1 MNQITVI
8 HTDGTTLP
16 LFSQTNVS
24 GATKATQKM
33 ALLSDDLL
41 SITVTSAVPLSFEL
55 GDIINVYGKGYRL
68 NQLPQVTKT
77 GNRRYSYELQL
88 EGAQYDLLDVSFQLP
103 EGSYGDNL
111 YGDLSGLITALNWN
125 VRRVFGTKWNITTAL
140 TDTPHKNLTVTGK
153 NCLQVAQ
160 ELCSEF
166 GVEFKVTIS
175 GSTRTMTFV
184 EKVGSSLALTLKYGQ
199 GNGLYQLSRQN
210 VNNAGVTTRLFCYGS
225 GDNLGSG
232 YRHTKLCLPDKTRLT
247 SYIEDAEAVAA
258 YGVREGEKV
267 FSDIRPE
274 RIGTITGL
282 VSGDFLSFKDNNM
295 DFDLNEKNGDG
306 NTKYLIPDISAQ
318 IKFISGNLGGYT
330 FDLHSYDHGTKT
342 FKINQFTDENGT
354 KFPDTATAARQFNK
368 GDRYIITEIN
378 LPSSYIEAAEDKL
391 QTEGSKELAKI
402 CHPQVS
408 YKLTLDEAFFIELYG
423 RTDSEVFHPGDSITI
438 VDEQVG
444 VNREV
449 RITRIERDL
458 LRPHSY
464 DITLSDT
471 VTKTTTTKVI
481 NDITEINEVIQNNGL
496 ADVSKARR
504 RWMATKELQEMVF
517 DPDGYFDPD
526 NIKPLSVETA
536 MLTVAAKSQQFTLV
550 GCLFQP
556 NLAGRCNDFYA
567 QDCRLVHYALLDN
580 VVTFNLTGCTY
591 SAANGNALTTNTAY
605 YIYARCSKVISS
617 TNTGTGV
624 LLLDTAQHKAEETSY
639 YYFLIGVLNS
649 AVDSVRAI
657 SLTYGATTI
666 NGAFITTGRIQ
677 SQDENNWLDLDG
689 GQFRVGD
696 SSTHELSW
704 NKNANGKL
712 ILKGGFVQ
720 NDGGDEDVIGLYRG
734 VYNGSYTYYHGDEVT
749 YSSGNV
755 TSTYRRIGTGATQ
768 GIAPTNTTYWQV
780 LARGTRGS
788 FKARCF
794 KRTNTDISGTTPT
807 GGSYDSPVASGWS
820 DGVPSG
826 TAKLWTTV
834 CTFYSDGTSSG
845 WSAPAPETDTATLD
859 VEFSPSETQPSA
871 PSGSTPYANHESEG
885 WYDPN
890 SANFPS
896 TVIWRAER
904 KVRNGVYDGEWTIT
918 RIYGEKGESV
928 NPNILEDTLEWKT
941 GKRTSTNPNG
951 KWFWL
956 NGRNYGTYEGR
967 VARYVYPDGES
978 SSSASYERIAEQLLM
993 DSSTR
998 KLEANTWY
1006 TLSVY
1011 CKGSGSFTLALLQ
1024 AGNYIQSKYYFD
1036 GEEATA
1042 SISGNNDLGCAAQL
1056 TTNWERHTLTFQ
1068 MKSSFSTT
1076 YPLYASTRLMTLSG
1090 YAYIAM
1096 FKLEKGKEAT
1106 AYIPHEN
1113 DLIGAD
1119 GQAGASAPY
1128 YKYKYQWNGSRTA
1141 YPTPFTPSALNAG
1154 SDNWK
1159 DTQPTKPGTLYYL
1172 WRTTGKVSADGN
1184 TLVENW
1190 STPIRVTPIESS
1202 LKIEVRGT
1210 KNNGT
1215 TAPAPY
1221 VHVYGSDITGSYG
1234 RGHNLKV
1241 LNASSL
1247 SVVWEGYFDTYGD
1260 TSNISSLIS
1269 RINSYQSPAYI
1280 IVLYS
1285 HDAISINSAL
1295 NACLHKFGCNHRIS
1309 LTAQRYAFAFIG
1321 RWGLNP
1327 GAGITKY
1334 SASDEK
1340 VDIAATVIEGELI
1353 TNGSDGINGEN
1364 LVDNSEAKESY
1375 SVSESTSTRKFIQT
1389 QMIIPT
1395 IPEGKTISCQVRVTL
1410 SGCSFPTAG
1419 GEVLVYFGSNSSWP
1433 TIGYLNGITANGTY
1447 DLKTEAVNVN
1457 SGDSGWNKYVY
1468 IRHYNFYNGGT
1479 ITIERVKIEEGGVC
1493 TEWTPSKN
1501 DRRGASTPYQGVYD
1515 SSKAYYG
1522 NLRRTD
1528 VVKYND
1534 VYYVARA
1541 DAGVFTN
1548 KLPTDTDYWNDY
1560 GGQFESVATQLL
1572 FAEFAYVENLG
1583 VRDLQT
1589 AESGKRVH
1597 ISGDE
1602 NAMTIYDA
1610 DGQTSAV
1617 FSGDQFTDSQLFGGA
1632 DMQITPTDTNHVM
1645 RSGDALHPDMTYN
1658 TTQTNSSFTF
1668 SYAGVLTGR
1677 VVIAANFTN
1686 TLVRDT
1692 THVSRIFYV
1701 QIAVIVDGT
1710 QVGLLNLTDSAGS
1723 QTGSDSKTVDF
1734 SVGLAAGTHTI
1745 KTRVTVSVPYYTSG
1759 HLTVTAKSTF
1769 TNVKASADVRMARYF
1784 ANGQAVGCSASQYME
1799 ALLESNKMLY
1809 KVRAGNCGIRLYD
1822 GTLQIMIGGTWYTC
1836 SRDSSTGAL
1845 KLT

>member
-111 YGDLSGLITALNWN
+111 YGDLPGLLTALNWN
-125 VRRVFGTKWNITTAL
+125 VRRVFGSKWAITTAL
-140 TDTPHKNLTVTGK
+140 TDTPHKNLNVTGK

-282 VSGDFLSFKDNNM
+282 VSGNVLSFKDNNM
-295 DFDLNEKNGDG
+295 DFDLNEKDGDG
-306 NTKYLIPDISAQ
+306 NTKYLIPDTSAQ

-354 KFPDTATAARQFNK
+354 KFPDTATAARQFNT

-481 NDITEINEVIQNNGL
+481 SDITEINEVIQNNGL

-696 SSTHELSW
+696 SGTHELSW
-704 NKNANGKL
+704 NKDGKGKL
-712 ILKGGFVQ
+712 VLKGGFVQ
-720 NDGGDEDVIGLYRG
+720 NAGGDEGVIGLYRG
-734 VYNGSYTYYHGDEVT
+734 VYNTTYTYYPGDEVT
-749 YSSGNV
+749 YTYNNI
-755 TSTYRRIGTGATQ
+755 TSTYRRIGTTSTRGV
-768 GIAPTNTTYWQV
+768 APTNTTYWQV
-780 LARGTRGS
+780 LAKGEKGADAVSLYKSTAFIRLPSSVTPS
-788 FKARCF
+788 
-794 KRTNTDISGTTPT
+794 TPT
-807 GGSYDSPVASGWS
+807 GGNWNSPLPTSSVEVQDTQAIYYWE
-820 DGVPSG
+820 DGIPSG
-826 TAKLWTTV
+826 DLKLWATTR
-834 CTFYSDGTSSG
+834 TFYSDNRTGV
-845 WSAPAPETDTATLD
+845 WSTPRPMTDTETYD
-859 VEFSPSETQPSA
+859 VEFSNVDANPGNPTDNPTNWHDPSE
-871 PSGSTPYANHESEG
+871 SGVDFT
-885 WYDPN
+885 
-890 SANFPS
+890 
-896 TVIWRAER
+896 TMLWRAER
-904 KVRNGVYDGEWTIT
+904 EKKNGEWGSWTIV
-918 RIYGEKGESV
+918 RIKGEKGEDAEFVALEV
-928 NPNILEDTLEWKT
+928 NKGASAQVKKTKVTGGYSFAPGTAVWKAVKVKGSAKTELSSLPT
-941 GKRTSTNPNG
+941 GYYMKLTRIKADGTTQQGSAITN
-951 KWFWL
+951 
-956 NGRNYGTYEGR
+956 
-967 VARYVYPDGES
+967 
-978 SSSASYERIAEQLLM
+978 ASYSIVTGTLFSNNYNYARMDLFDDNDEKIASA
-993 DSSTR
+993 D
-998 KLEANTWY
+998 
-1006 TLSVY
+1006 V
-1011 CKGSGSFTLALLQ
+1011 
-1024 AGNYIQSKYYFD
+1024 
-1036 GEEATA
+1036 
-1042 SISGNNDLGCAAQL
+1042 
-1056 TTNWERHTLTFQ
+1056 TLT
-1068 MKSSFSTT
+1068 
-1076 YPLYASTRLMTLSG
+1076 
-1090 YAYIAM
+1090 
-1096 FKLEKGKEAT
+1096 E
-1106 AYIPHEN
+1106 
-1113 DLIGAD
+1113 DGAD
-1119 GQAGASAPY
+1119 APY
-1128 YKYKYQWNGSRTA
+1128 YKYKYQWSGSRTA
-1141 YPTPFTPSALNAG
+1141 HPTPFTPSELNAG

-1210 KNNGT
+1210 KHNGT
-1215 TAPAPY
+1215 TTPAPY

-1247 SVVWEGYFDTYGD
+1247 SVVWEGSFDTYGD

-1269 RINSYQSPAYI
+1269 RIDSYQNPTYI
-1280 IVLYS
+1280 IVLFSY
-1285 HDAISINSAL
+1285 DAISINSAL

-1309 LTAQRYAFAFIG
+1309 FTAQRYAFAFIG

-1389 QMIIPT
+1389 QKIIPV
-1395 IPEGKTISCQVRVTL
+1395 IPEGKTVSCQVRVTL

-1433 TIGYLNGITANGTY
+1433 QIGYLNGITANGTY
-1447 DLKTEAVNVN
+1447 DLKTEAVNIN
-1457 SGDSGWNKYVY
+1457 SGESGWNKYVH

-1501 DRRGASTPYQGVYD
+1501 DRRGAATPYQGVYD
-1515 SSKAYYG
+1515 SSKTYYG
-1522 NLRRTD
+1522 TLRRTD
-1528 VVKYND
+1528 VVKYNE

-1548 KLPTDTDYWNDY
+1548 QLPTNTDYWNDF

-1602 NAMTIYDA
+1602 NAMTIYDD

-1632 DMQITPTDTNHVM
+1632 DLTITPTNTNHVM
-1645 RSGDALHPDMTYN
+1645 HSGDALHPDMTYN
-1658 TTQTNSSFTF
+1658 NTLTNSSFTF

-1686 TLVRDT
+1686 TLVSDT
-1692 THVSRIFYV
+1692 THISRVFYV
-1701 QIAVIVDGT
+1701 QVAVIVDGT
-1710 QVGLLNLTDSAGS
+1710 QVGLLNLTDSVGS
-1723 QTGSDSKTVDF
+1723 QTGSGSKTVDF

-1759 HLTVTAKSTF
+1759 SLSVTAKSTF

>member
-41 SITVTSAVPLSFEL
+41 SITVTSALPLSFEL

-125 VRRVFGTKWNITTAL
+125 VRRVFGRKWAITTAL
-140 TDTPHKNLTVTGK
+140 TDTPHKNMTVTGK

-306 NTKYLIPDISAQ
+306 NTKYLIPDTSAQ

-354 KFPDTATAARQFNK
+354 KFPDTATAARQFNT

-391 QTEGSKELAKI
+391 QTEGSNELAKI

-556 NLAGRCNDFYA
+556 NLAGGCNDFYA
-567 QDCRLVHYALLDN
+567 HDCRLVHYALLDN

-734 VYNGSYTYYHGDEVT
+734 VYNGSYTYYPGDEVT
-749 YSSGNV
+749 YTTDGL
-755 TSTYRRIGTGATQ
+755 TSTYRRIGTGATR

-780 LARGTRGS
+780 LAKGEKGADAVSLYKSTAFIRLPSSVTPS
-788 FKARCF
+788 
-794 KRTNTDISGTTPT
+794 TPT
-807 GGSYDSPVASGWS
+807 GGDWSSPLPTSTVNVQEIHATFSWS
-820 DGVPSG
+820 DGIPEG
-826 TAKLWTTV
+826 DLKLWATTR
-834 CTFYSDGTSSG
+834 TFYSDNRAGA
-845 WSAPAPETDTATLD
+845 WSTPRPMTDTETYD
-859 VEFSPSETQPSA
+859 VEFSNVDANPGNPTDNPTNWHDPSE
-871 PSGSTPYANHESEG
+871 SGVDFT
-885 WYDPN
+885 
-890 SANFPS
+890 
-896 TVIWRAER
+896 TMLWRAER
-904 KVRNGVYDGEWTIT
+904 GKKNGEWGSWTIV
-918 RIYGEKGESV
+918 RIKGEKGEDAEFVALEV
-928 NPNILEDTLEWKT
+928 NKGASAQVKKTIISSGSTMYTPGTAVWKAVKVKGKNKTELSELPT
-941 GKRTSTNPNG
+941 GYYMKLSMVKKDGTTVTSNKIT
-951 KWFWL
+951 
-956 NGRNYGTYEGR
+956 
-967 VARYVYPDGES
+967 
-978 SSSASYERIAEQLLM
+978 SASYSIVTGTLFGSDYNYARMDLYDDNDEKIA
-993 DSSTR
+993 S
-998 KLEANTWY
+998 
-1006 TLSVY
+1006 
-1011 CKGSGSFTLALLQ
+1011 
-1024 AGNYIQSKYYFD
+1024 
-1036 GEEATA
+1036 
-1042 SISGNNDLGCAAQL
+1042 
-1056 TTNWERHTLTFQ
+1056 
-1068 MKSSFSTT
+1068 
-1076 YPLYASTRLMTLSG
+1076 
-1090 YAYIAM
+1090 
-1096 FKLEKGKEAT
+1096 
-1106 AYIPHEN
+1106 
-1113 DLIGAD
+1113 AD
-1119 GQAGASAPY
+1119 VTITEDGASAPY

-1215 TAPAPY
+1215 TSPAPY

-1260 TSNISSLIS
+1260 TSKISSLIS

-1395 IPEGKTISCQVRVTL
+1395 IPEGKTVSCQVRVTL

-1457 SGDSGWNKYVY
+1457 SDDSGWNKYVH

-1515 SSKAYYG
+1515 SSKTYYG

-1632 DMQITPTDTNHVM
+1632 DVQITPTDTNHYM
-1645 RSGDALHPDMTYN
+1645 HSGDALHPDMTYN

-1677 VVIAANFTN
+1677 VGISANFTN
-1686 TLVRDT
+1686 TLVYDT
-1692 THVSRIFYV
+1692 THISRVFYV

-1710 QVGLLNLTDSAGS
+1710 QVGLFNLTDSVGS
-1723 QTGSDSKTVDF
+1723 QTGSGTKTVDF

-1759 HLTVTAKSTF
+1759 GLSVTAKSTF

>member
-111 YGDLSGLITALNWN
+111 YGDLPGLLTALNWN
-125 VRRVFGTKWNITTAL
+125 VRRVFGSKWAITTAL

-274 RIGTITGL
+274 RIGTIDGL
-282 VSGDFLSFKDNNM
+282 VSGDVLSFIDSEM
-295 DFDLNEKNGDG
+295 DFDLNEKDGEG
-306 NTKYLIPDISAQ
+306 NTKYLIPDTSAQ

-354 KFPDTATAARQFNK
+354 KFPDTATAARQFNT

-550 GCLFQP
+550 SCLFQP

-567 QDCRLVHYALLDN
+567 QNCRLVHYALFDN

-605 YIYARCSKVISS
+605 YIYARCSKTISS

-696 SSTHELSW
+696 SGTHELSW

-734 VYNGSYTYYHGDEVT
+734 VYNASYTYYPGDEVT
-749 YSSGNV
+749 YTADGL
-755 TSTYRRIGTGATQ
+755 TSTYRRMGTGATR
-768 GIAPTNTTYWQV
+768 GVAPTNITYWQV
-780 LARGTRGS
+780 LAKGNVGE
-788 FKARCF
+788 
-794 KRTNTDISGTTPT
+794 
-807 GGSYDSPVASGWS
+807 
-820 DGVPSG
+820 
-826 TAKLWTTV
+826 
-834 CTFYSDGTSSG
+834 
-845 WSAPAPETDTATLD
+845 SAFILD
-859 VEFSPSETQPSA
+859 VNDEMINVGVTVAGKAAASRTWNIQLNCFYGSRNVN
-871 PSGSTPYANHESEG
+871 SGVT
-885 WYDPN
+885 
-890 SANFPS
+890 
-896 TVIWRAER
+896 
-904 KVRNGVYDGEWTIT
+904 
-918 RIYGEKGESV
+918 
-928 NPNILEDTLEWKT
+928 
-941 GKRTSTNPNG
+941 
-951 KWFWL
+951 
-956 NGRNYGTYEGR
+956 
-967 VARYVYPDGES
+967 
-978 SSSASYERIAEQLLM
+978 
-993 DSSTR
+993 
-998 KLEANTWY
+998 
-1006 TLSVY
+1006 
-1011 CKGSGSFTLALLQ
+1011 
-1024 AGNYIQSKYYFD
+1024 FD
-1036 GEEATA
+1036 R
-1042 SISGNNDLGCAAQL
+1042 SISGNDNGVVSVGSI
-1056 TTNWERHTLTFQ
+1056 
-1068 MKSSFSTT
+1068 SSAGALAISTT
-1076 YPLYASTRLMTLSG
+1076 ANGTWTKTTVVEITVTAVHSSYGTRSTIIRL
-1090 YAYIAM
+1090 
-1096 FKLEKGKEAT
+1096 F
-1106 AYIPHEN
+1106 PVFP
-1113 DLIGAD
+1113 GAD
-1119 GQAGASAPY
+1119 GSDGADGADGTDGADGVDAEVYELLPGLSELQFSRASDGQTLTPSYRNFTCKVKRTIGANTDVIDPPSGYTIRYSFTGEPDSSASTIGSGITVYSSSANRYSYLYLALYKGTKLIDKESIPFIKDGAKGADGADGSDGADGADAPY

-1210 KNNGT
+1210 KHNGT
-1215 TAPAPY
+1215 ASPAPY
-1221 VHVYGSDITGSYG
+1221 VHVYGSDITGYYG

-1375 SVSESTSTRKFIQT
+1375 SVSESTSTRQFIQT

-1395 IPEGKTISCQVRVTL
+1395 IPEGKTVSCQVRVTL

-1419 GEVLVYFGSNSSWP
+1419 GEVLVYFGSNTSWP

-1457 SGDSGWNKYVY
+1457 SGDSGWNKYVH

-1515 SSKAYYG
+1515 SSKTYYG

-1632 DMQITPTDTNHVM
+1632 DMQITPTNTNYVM
-1645 RSGDALHPDMTYN
+1645 NSGDALHPDMTHNN
-1658 TTQTNSSFTF
+1658 TLTNSSFTF

-1686 TLVRDT
+1686 TLVSDT
-1692 THVSRIFYV
+1692 THVSRVFYV
-1701 QIAVIVDGT
+1701 QVAVIVDGT
-1710 QVGLLNLTDSAGS
+1710 QVGLLNLTDSVGS
-1723 QTGSDSKTVDF
+1723 QTGSGSKTVDF

-1759 HLTVTAKSTF
+1759 SLSVTAKSTF

-1822 GTLQIMIGGTWYTC
+1822 GTLQIMIGGIWYTC

>member
-41 SITVTSAVPLSFEL
+41 SITVTSAVPISFEL

-274 RIGTITGL
+274 RIGTIDGL
-282 VSGDFLSFKDNNM
+282 VSGDVLSFIDSEM
-295 DFDLNEKNGDG
+295 DFDLNEKDGEG
-306 NTKYLIPDISAQ
+306 NTKYLIPDTAAQ

-354 KFPDTATAARQFNK
+354 KFPDTATAARQFNT

-605 YIYARCSKVISS
+605 YIYARCSKVIRS

-734 VYNGSYTYYHGDEVT
+734 VYNGSYTYYPGDEVT

-755 TSTYRRIGTGATQ
+755 TSTYRRIGTGATR

-918 RIYGEKGESV
+918 RIYGEKGES
-928 NPNILEDTLEWKT
+928 
-941 GKRTSTNPNG
+941 
-951 KWFWL
+951 
-956 NGRNYGTYEGR
+956 
-967 VARYVYPDGES
+967 
-978 SSSASYERIAEQLLM
+978 
-993 DSSTR
+993 
-998 KLEANTWY
+998 
-1006 TLSVY
+1006 
-1011 CKGSGSFTLALLQ
+1011 
-1024 AGNYIQSKYYFD
+1024 
-1036 GEEATA
+1036 
-1042 SISGNNDLGCAAQL
+1042 
-1056 TTNWERHTLTFQ
+1056 
-1068 MKSSFSTT
+1068 
-1076 YPLYASTRLMTLSG
+1076 
-1090 YAYIAM
+1090 
-1096 FKLEKGKEAT
+1096 
-1106 AYIPHEN
+1106 
-1113 DLIGAD
+1113 
-1119 GQAGASAPY
+1119 APY

-1210 KNNGT
+1210 KHNGT
-1215 TAPAPY
+1215 TSPAPY

-1309 LTAQRYAFAFIG
+1309 LTAQPYAFAFIG

-1395 IPEGKTISCQVRVTL
+1395 IPEGKTVSCQVRVTL

-1457 SGDSGWNKYVY
+1457 SGDSGWNKYVH

-1515 SSKAYYG
+1515 SSKTYYG

-1632 DMQITPTDTNHVM
+1632 DMQITPTNTNYVIN
-1645 RSGDALHPDMTYN
+1645 SGDALHPDMTYN
-1658 TTQTNSSFTF
+1658 NTITNSSFTF

-1686 TLVRDT
+1686 TLVSDT
-1692 THVSRIFYV
+1692 THVSRVFYV
-1701 QIAVIVDGT
+1701 QVAVKVDGT
-1710 QVGLLNLTDSAGS
+1710 QVGLLNLTDSVGS
-1723 QTGSDSKTVDF
+1723 QTGSGSKTVDF

-1759 HLTVTAKSTF
+1759 HLSVTAKSTF

>member
-247 SYIEDAEAVAA
+247 SYIEDADAVAA

-274 RIGTITGL
+274 RIGTIDGL
-282 VSGDFLSFKDNNM
+282 VSGDVLSFIDSEM
-295 DFDLNEKNGDG
+295 DFDLNEKDGEG
-306 NTKYLIPDISAQ
+306 NTKYLIPDTTAQ

-354 KFPDTATAARQFNK
+354 KFPDTATAARQFNT

-591 SAANGNALTTNTAY
+591 SAANWNALTTNTAY
-605 YIYARCSKVISS
+605 YIYARCSKVTSS

-677 SQDENNWLDLDG
+677 SQDDNNWLDLDG

-734 VYNGSYTYYHGDEVT
+734 VYNGSYTYYPGDEVT

-755 TSTYRRIGTGATQ
+755 TSTYRRIGTGATR

-918 RIYGEKGESV
+918 RIYGEKGES
-928 NPNILEDTLEWKT
+928 
-941 GKRTSTNPNG
+941 
-951 KWFWL
+951 
-956 NGRNYGTYEGR
+956 
-967 VARYVYPDGES
+967 
-978 SSSASYERIAEQLLM
+978 
-993 DSSTR
+993 
-998 KLEANTWY
+998 
-1006 TLSVY
+1006 
-1011 CKGSGSFTLALLQ
+1011 
-1024 AGNYIQSKYYFD
+1024 
-1036 GEEATA
+1036 
-1042 SISGNNDLGCAAQL
+1042 
-1056 TTNWERHTLTFQ
+1056 
-1068 MKSSFSTT
+1068 
-1076 YPLYASTRLMTLSG
+1076 
-1090 YAYIAM
+1090 
-1096 FKLEKGKEAT
+1096 
-1106 AYIPHEN
+1106 
-1113 DLIGAD
+1113 
-1119 GQAGASAPY
+1119 APY

-1172 WRTTGKVSADGN
+1172 WCTTGKVSADGN

-1210 KNNGT
+1210 KHNGT
-1215 TAPAPY
+1215 TTPAPY

-1247 SVVWEGYFDTYGD
+1247 SVVWEGDFDTYGD

-1419 GEVLVYFGSNSSWP
+1419 GEVFVYFGSNSSWP

-1457 SGDSGWNKYVY
+1457 SGDSDWNKYVH

-1515 SSKAYYG
+1515 SSKTYYG

-1602 NAMTIYDA
+1602 NAMTIYDD

-1632 DMQITPTDTNHVM
+1632 DMQITPTNTNHVM
-1645 RSGDALHPDMTYN
+1645 HSGDALHPDMTLNN
-1658 TTQTNSSFTF
+1658 TLTNSSFTF

-1677 VVIAANFTN
+1677 VVIAGNFTN
-1686 TLVRDT
+1686 TLVSDT
-1692 THVSRIFYV
+1692 THRVFYV
-1701 QIAVIVDGT
+1701 RVAVIVDDT
-1710 QVGLLNLTDSAGS
+1710 QVGMLTLTDSVGS
-1723 QTGSDSKTVDF
+1723 QTGSGSKTVDF

-1759 HLTVTAKSTF
+1759 SLSVTAKSTF
-1769 TNVKASADVRMARYF
+1769 KNVKASADVRMARYF